1 MMKKRVKYI
10 VGEIL
15 FIAFGMGLFAAAGLL
30 DSEFNEREQRAEV
43 AMVKETL
50 WNHAVETSAPG
61 HAGVTYVK
69 LCDEMG
75 W

>member
-1 MMKKRVKYI
+1 MKKRVKYI
-10 VGEIL
+10 IGEII
-15 FIAFGMGLFAAAGLL
+15 FVAFGMGLFAAAGLL

-50 WNHAVETSAPG
+50 WNYAVETSAPG
-61 HAGVTYVK
+61 MAAMTYVK